1 LLRTGTTHIF
11 ALFKINLN
19 KQIVENPRNVAQ
31 MKPGDIAIITGF
43 TDDVISVKLM
53 EMGCLPGIPV
63 RFNFTAPFGD
73 PVCISVSGYE
83 LSLRLEEAATISI
96 LN

>member
-1 LLRTGTTHIF
+1 MAH
-11 ALFKINLN
+11 
-19 KQIVENPRNVAQ
+19 NVAE
-31 MKPGDIAIITGF
+31 MRPGDVGIVTGF
-43 TDDVISVKLM
+43 TDDLISVKLM
-53 EMGCLPGIPV
+53 EMGCLPGSSV

-83 LSLRLEEAATISI
+83 LSLRLEEAASISI